1 VTERWFGALRQRDF
15 RLFFAGQATSQ
26 IGTGMLPV
34 ALSFAVLNRH
44 GSAGDVGFVLGA
56 ETLPLVLFL
65 LVAGVVADRAD
76 RRVVMV
82 LADVTRAG
90 AQGGLA
96 AWLLVGHPPLWGF
109 LVLEAVVGT
118 GLAFFTPAMTGLIP
132 EVTPPQFLHQANALN
147 GVAQWGGA
155 LVGPGLAGLLVAAA
169 GPGWAVAVDA
179 ATYFVSGACLARLH
193 LRPARRTPTG
203 DFLAQL
209 TGGWRAFRERTWLW
223 AIVTQFSFFGL
234 LVFPPFFVLGAVV
247 AKQSLGGAV
256 AWGGILAAQ
265 GAGSVLAGLLMLR
278 VQPRRPL
285 LVAEAVLFA
294 WGLVLGSL
302 AMRAPAVVVGV
313 CAFFSG
319 ASFGTFGPL
328 WDTTM
333 QRELPPE
340 VLSRASAYDWFGSF
354 AFLPVGYVIVGT
366 TARAL
371 GITGT
376 LWLAAA
382 WMVASTA
389 VVLAVPSITE
399 LRGTAAPGA
408 QRADAPDPAPPT
420 GEISPES
427 AGASGPTP
435 SPA

>member
-1 VTERWFGALRQRDF
+1 MAAEARHRHLHYPVVAPAEQRVRHPGRHAHGSLHHLDLPRHRRAGSRPGGRQLELCRAAQIAVDRGLDPLGADAAIETDLHAHLVRHRRHDHAAQNGPVHQSVALEPEVTQPPAPPPEIAAGIGQGVPQLLRCERELEAASVVDDGRRRTHRCRPYGRAVRLAPAARYPSAVTERWFGALRQRDF

-179 ATYFVSGACLARLH
+179 ATYCVSGACLARLH

-234 LVFPPFFVLGAVV
+234 LVFPPFFVL
-247 AKQSLGGAV
+247 
-256 AWGGILAAQ
+256 
-265 GAGSVLAGLLMLR
+265 
-278 VQPRRPL
+278 
-285 LVAEAVLFA
+285 
-294 WGLVLGSL
+294 
-302 AMRAPAVVVGV
+302 
-313 CAFFSG
+313 
-319 ASFGTFGPL
+319 
-328 WDTTM
+328 
-333 QRELPPE
+333 
-340 VLSRASAYDWFGSF
+340 
-354 AFLPVGYVIVGT
+354 
-366 TARAL
+366 
-371 GITGT
+371 
-376 LWLAAA
+376 
-382 WMVASTA
+382 
-389 VVLAVPSITE
+389 
-399 LRGTAAPGA
+399 
-408 QRADAPDPAPPT
+408 
-420 GEISPES
+420 
-427 AGASGPTP
+427 
-435 SPA
+435 